1 MVQSSAEMAIRLT
14 HCRLIEVPAIRGS
27 QGDLA
32 FIEGGQNVPFE
43 IKRIFYIKDIP
54 AGGTRASHA
63 LWTCE
68 QLIIAIHGA
77 FDVVAD
83 DGSARKRWRL
93 ERSSQGL
100 YLPKMIWRE
109 LENFFPGAICLVL
122 ASEPFSEASYIR
134 TYAEFKAAME
144 RQ

>member
-1 MVQSSAEMAIRLT
+1 MYMRLNDC
-14 HCRLIEVPAIRGS
+14 HLIEISKARGS

-32 FIEGGQNVPFE
+32 FIEGGQNIPFE
-43 IKRIFYIKDIP
+43 IKRIFYIKDVP
-54 AGGTRASHA
+54 AGGTRAGHA
-63 LWTCE
+63 LRTCE

-77 FDVVAD
+77 FDAVAD

-100 YLPKMIWRE
+100 YVPNMIWRE
-109 LENFFPGAICLVL
+109 LENFSPEAICLVL

-134 TYAEFKAAME
+134 TYAEFKAAIE
-144 RQ
+144 RQQ